1 MMDGRIA
8 DKLRDQANE
17 IQKMLQGEE
26 WALFVNFLR
35 RRKQF
40 FQEQMNGSVKA
51 NDMDQ
56 AKQYH
61 ALMEEM
67 DALAGAFKKEPQRL
81 ERIINE

>member
-1 MMDGRIA
+1 MDQRIA

-17 IQKMLQGEE
+17 IQQMLQGEE

-40 FQEQMNGSVKA
+40 FQEQLNGAVKS

-67 DALAGAFKKEPQRL
+67 DALSGAFKKEPQRL